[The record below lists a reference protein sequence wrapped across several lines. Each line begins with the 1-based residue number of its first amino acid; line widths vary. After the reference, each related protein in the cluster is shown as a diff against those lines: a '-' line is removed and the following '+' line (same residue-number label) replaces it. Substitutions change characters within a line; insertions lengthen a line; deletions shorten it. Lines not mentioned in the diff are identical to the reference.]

1 MQHMQTD
8 FNQSLKTVEQL
19 RSIKVIVGDSA
30 LKNEQ
35 QIAKTHIDLH
45 QLLYAIRT
53 GKLGELNTS
62 NIDKAHRPVISQ
74 STIYARPKQ
83 QNAHYMSWSGFQ
95 PIDLDFK
102 CAELIPHL
110 KPKLHQ
116 MLCRYPWYVGL
127 AASTSGNGL
136 HVYTATKPL
145 EPIKDHLPTV
155 DDFLKAKQL
164 YYDAFEQK
172 AIVTWKCL
180 CMCSEYFESIGDQD
194 FALQAHPI
202 YNTLSRRQDKN
213 GQMSESN
220 VLDASVCKISQML
233 YLTYDPQILVNENF
247 TLLAL
252 PELDMKVYGDVSTG
266 GSDNRFNLHV
276 LKEKFDKLR
285 GRFKFKPS
293 NQQDSVT
300 AGDTQF
306 TQRGDIIMLQE
317 GTFATITPQNYDNTM
332 RYRMAYT
339 LAWLYDLQGMNTGV
353 AQNVLA
359 LFLQMCSGNP
369 KFDREHNAWAKS
381 FASAVERN
389 KHGSAPCV
397 WSAIKELR
405 DKHGYKFK
413 IANKTEYAVQELVAE
428 HNTEDK
434 IKEYIMSEL
443 PRNEVFDLKYT
454 HIIDLKDGE
463 YLSTYKDELEQTFEQ
478 GLNFLIARP
487 GSGKTEFIKQ
497 LTRDGRR
504 VLLVE
509 PYTSIL
515 QSKIEP
521 SDLDFY
527 CSYAEHQLECSKHL
541 NVACTFDK
549 FTRIDPEEASILYD
563 YIVVDESHLL
573 TMSAYRDVVPANVID
588 KLAQLHTKVICMT
601 GTPVSEH
608 MFLKFKTITWVRK
621 PLDHNKYITFVCC
634 QHDGDKIAKI
644 ACQIANTLKHGD
656 KVLFPTNRGDMYTQA
671 IIGIVEVM
679 LQRQPKVRY
688 YKKDNQLHDFVRDI
702 NEKGTLGDVE
712 LLFCTNYLSV
722 GIDINDD
729 VNFDVIYDE
738 SFTAQEIEQFNSRLR
753 RVAIRSFVYFSMLN
767 SKGEAKNI
775 TAYKDLDLT
784 LTNLDQ
790 VTFWDMLQI
799 NAKRDSISKLYDF
812 FAWAFKMPYFYRDE
826 FTGEMQVHL
835 TCYKLF
841 MFEGKWREWC
851 SQLCVVQNILTS
863 YGYECS
869 IVDDPVVEA
878 MLLEMVLKAAREARA
893 EYRMQKNAKL
903 QKMFASF
910 KNQKVFDEILN
921 LSSKDII
928 EADKWELIKNKKQAI
943 MQYLVEDKRLF
954 NDWRTWLRH
963 LRNYYSYNMIR
974 NIIDYYV
981 IDDKGM
987 YRQAKIKSVNDA
999 VSIFNASMSDS
1010 MHESTVKVVKYFID
1024 DVLQSNEN
1032 VIKID
1037 TDTIDGL
1044 MTNAANIYFESI
1056 GYTVQSPE
1064 VRSSTE
1070 YIARRLWN
1078 AITVHEK
1085 DLYAIRTLPPF
1096 DSGYSR
1102 NRDTLQRILSQ
1113 LFKTDIFEDKTEKLI
1128 EAAKLRTTITT
1139 LVFGDEQK
1147 TLPISGTN
1155 IVSLKFV
1162 DTANDFDLMET
1173 LPEYETDN
1181 VNETHIHKQ
1190 NLANVTST
1198 TVQHA
1203 YEPDP
1208 ETVAY
1213 LSDLADNLLSEN

>member
-1 MQHMQTD
+1 MQTD

-45 QLLYAIRT
+45 QLLYAIRS

-145 EPIKDHLPTV
+145 EPIKDHLPTI
-155 DDFLKAKQL
+155 DDFLKAKQC

-194 FALQAHPI
+194 FALQTHPI
-202 YNTLSRRQDKN
+202 HNTLSRRQDKN

-252 PELDMKVYGDVSTG
+252 AELDMKVYGDVSTG

-285 GRFKFKPS
+285 GRFKFKPG
-293 NQQDSVT
+293 NPQDNVT
-300 AGDTQF
+300 DGDTQF

-317 GTFATITPQNYDNTM
+317 GSFATITPQNYDNTM

-339 LAWLYDLQGMNTGV
+339 LAWLYDLQDMNTGV
-353 AQNVLA
+353 AQNVLS

-389 KHGSAPCV
+389 RHGSAPCV

-463 YLSTYKDELEQTFEQ
+463 YLSTYKDELEHTFEQ

-527 CSYAEHQLECSKHL
+527 CSYAERQLECSKHL

-563 YIVVDESHLL
+563 YIVIDESHLL

-644 ACQIANTLKHGD
+644 ACQIANTLKHGG
-656 KVLFPTNRGDMYTQA
+656 KVLFPTNRGDVYTQA
-671 IIGIVEVM
+671 ILGTVKLM
-679 LQRQPKVRY
+679 LGRQPKVRY

-722 GIDINDD
+722 GIDINDN

-767 SKGEAKNI
+767 SKGEVKNI

-826 FTGEMQVHL
+826 FTGEIQVHL

-841 MFEGKWREWC
+841 MFEDKWREWC
-851 SQLCVVQNILTS
+851 SQLRVVQNILTS
-863 YGYECS
+863 YGYVCS
-869 IVDDPVVEA
+869 IIADPVMEDL
-878 MLLEMVLKAAREARA
+878 LLERVLQAAREARA
-893 EYRMQKNAKL
+893 EYRMQKNTKL

-921 LSSKDII
+921 LSAKDII
-928 EADKWELIKNKKQAI
+928 EADKWELVNNKKQKRV
-943 MQYLVEDKRLF
+943 QYCVEDKRLF
-954 NDWRTWLRH
+954 EDWRRWLRH
-963 LRNYYSYNMIR
+963 LSNYYSYNMIR

-999 VSIFNASMSDS
+999 VSIFNASTSDS
-1010 MHESTVKVVKYFID
+1010 MHESNVKVVKYFID

-1044 MTNAANIYFESI
+1044 MTNAANIYFESV
-1056 GYTVQSPE
+1056 GYTAQSPE
-1064 VRSSTE
+1064 VRSNTE
-1070 YIARRLWN
+1070 NIARRLWN
-1078 AITVHEK
+1078 AITVHER

-1147 TLPISGTN
+1147 SLPISGTN

-1181 VNETHIHKQ
+1181 ANETHTHKQ
-1190 NLANVTST
+1190 NLSNVTPT
-1198 TVQHA
+1198 AVQNA
-1203 YEPDP
+1203 YEPSQ
-1208 ETVAY
+1208 ETLSY
-1213 LSDLADNLLSEN
+1213 LSDLAENLLSEN